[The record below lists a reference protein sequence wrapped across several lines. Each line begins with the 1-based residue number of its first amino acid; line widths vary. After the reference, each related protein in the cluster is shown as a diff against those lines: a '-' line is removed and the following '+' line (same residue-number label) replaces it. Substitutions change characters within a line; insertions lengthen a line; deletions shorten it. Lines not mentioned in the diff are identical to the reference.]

1 MRMTK
6 KISNYKARIVRALKK
21 AGKYNDGLLVTVEA
35 LANTMRTLDI
45 CSSEIDGLD
54 KATVIE
60 TTRYGQKLAPHPVF
74 KVQRDAQDS
83 LARLC
88 KNIGMTYADLVKDT
102 GDDGLEDFMSRIE
115 GGESK

>member
-1 MRMTK
+1 MAK
-6 KISNYKARIVRALKK
+6 KIKNYKTRIIRALKK
-21 AGKYNDGLLVTVEA
+21 EGKYNTGLLVTVDA

-54 KATVIE
+54 KATVVE

-88 KNIGMTYADLVKDT
+88 KALGLTYADIAKEAD
-102 GDDGLEDFMSRIE
+102 GDGLDDFMSRIE
-115 GGESK
+115 GGK